1 VVKTN
6 INIADTELN
15 SKLVKNFLKS
25 EELNGFYSFKN
36 DIKNYEDLIKK
47 RSLFPVDKRL
57 LLHNI
62 VFEQYKNIRSLGLVS
77 KSIDALKNSKTFTIT
92 TGHQL
97 CLNTGPIY
105 FIYKILHCIKISV
118 ELKKTYPKY
127 NFIPVFWMASED
139 HDFEEIKSFQTKN
152 KKFEIS

>member
-1 VVKTN
+1 MVKTN
-6 INIADTELN
+6 INIADIQLN

-47 RSLFPVDKRL
+47 RSSFSVDKRL
-57 LLHNI
+57 LMHNI

-77 KSIDALKNSKTFTIT
+77 KSIDALKNPKTFTIT

-97 CLNTGPIY
+97 CFNTGPIY
-105 FIYKILHCIKISV
+105 FIYKILYIYTLI
-118 ELKKTYPKY
+118 
-127 NFIPVFWMASED
+127 IR
-139 HDFEEIKSFQTKN
+139 
-152 KKFEIS
+152 